1 MEPAALTVRS
11 SVLWTVLGGDW
22 TSERIC
28 VETGFAVTV
37 TMEWVD
43 VELAVV
49 GVLCILSIPSTSE
62 AIAAACEVVSTED
75 VLEVDDGD
83 ENVDTLLL
91 VAEVD
96 VCSISGIGSSSMIV
110 TVCVTGTCACGITK
124 FGAMLIDGCFCS
136 NPSH

>member
-1 MEPAALTVRS
+1 VEPAALTVRS

-96 VCSISGIGSSSMIV
+96 VCSISGIEPSSMIV